1 MGLAGAGRG
10 PSAMHGQGIDRIKF
24 SIAAPPLLPARAHPL
39 PPHMHCR
46 RLLACCATL
55 TLVFSTAAF
64 GADDAAEIRALITRA
79 DLPGALQRAERA
91 LAAKPKDAPL
101 RFLHAVVLMDLQ
113 RNDEALALFTQFSQE
128 YPELPDP
135 HNNIAL
141 LQARA
146 GRLNE
151 ALLSLQAAL
160 RNDPGHRTARAN
172 LGQIH
177 LMLAVQA
184 WEQAISGAARD
195 AALLRK
201 LEGARALL
209 AAPASP
215 AR

>member
-1 MGLAGAGRG
+1 
-10 PSAMHGQGIDRIKF
+10 
-24 SIAAPPLLPARAHPL
+24 
-39 PPHMHCR
+39 MHCR
-46 RLLACCATL
+46 QLLACCTTL
-55 TLVFSTAAF
+55 TVVLSTAAF
-64 GADDAAEIRALITRA
+64 GADEAAEIRTLMTRA

-113 RNDEALALFTQFSQE
+113 RNSEALALFTQFSQE

-135 HNNIAL
+135 LNNIAL

-151 ALLSLQAAL
+151 ALQSLQAAL
-160 RNDPGHRTARAN
+160 RNDPGHHTARAN

-184 WEQAISGAARD
+184 WEQARSGSPQD
-195 AALLRK
+195 TTLLRK

-209 AAPASP
+209 AAPAPP